1 MAGDGLGPLLVEAVA
16 VVAAVAAA
24 WLLGRGRDGRAFAAT
39 SVAMAAV
46 VVSIF
51 VNLYPRVMVS
61 TLGPSADLTVD
72 NTASSPYALKVMTV
86 AAVALF
92 PVVLAYQA
100 WTYYTFRRRI
110 V

>member
-1 MAGDGLGPLLVEAVA
+1 
-16 VVAAVAAA
+16 
-24 WLLGRGRDGRAFAAT
+24 
-39 SVAMAAV
+39 MAAV

-51 VNLYPRVMVS
+51 INLYPRVMVS
-61 TLGPSADLTVD
+61 TLGPSADLTVS

-110 V
+110 A

>member
-1 MAGDGLGPLLVEAVA
+1 
-16 VVAAVAAA
+16 
-24 WLLGRGRDGRAFAAT
+24 
-39 SVAMAAV
+39 MAAV

-61 TLGPSADLTVD
+61 TLGPSADLTID

-86 AAVALF
+86 AAVVLF

-110 V
+110 A